1 MTISIIIPV
10 YNVSAYIQRCLDSVV
25 NQGFN
30 NIECILVDDCG
41 NDNSVGIALNYINC
55 HTNSDISFKMLHHK
69 KNRGLSAARNTGV
82 EIANGDYILFLD
94 SDDELAPNAL
104 NNMYNLI
111 LKYGNVDVIQGIF
124 SRNDNTIA
132 KHMLFKEYYIG
143 NEAKDAY
150 LNNDMCLTA
159 WNKLIKN
166 KIAKQIKFIE
176 GIINEDNPWSFQ
188 VFKHMNSMCVCKKIT
203 YIYYITPNSI
213 MSSPSYQ
220 AKSLN
225 CFKIIYDNIIHEME
239 SMKMDRANP
248 LQKILNRYVFGFML
262 MPGAN
267 NSTFEQT
274 KNRLIKLYK
283 ENRRFLNT
291 RDYIISRSLYLPYP
305 YCAKYAKALRQCLNR
320 MCKLHIIDY
329 G

>member
-1 MTISIIIPV
+1 MDISVIIPI

-25 NQGFN
+25 NQKFRHL
-30 NIECILVDDCG
+30 ECILIDDCG
-41 NDNSVGIALNYINC
+41 SDNSVELALNYIHN
-55 HTNSDISFKMLHHK
+55 HTSTDISFKMLHHE

-82 EIANGDYILFLD
+82 EAANGDYILFLD

-104 NNMYNLI
+104 HNMYQL
-111 LKYGNVDVIQGIF
+111 VIQYGDVDIVQGVY

-159 WNKLIKN
+159 WNKLIKT

-188 VFKHMNSMCVCKKIT
+188 IFKLMESLCVCKKVT

-220 AKSLN
+220 EKSLN
-225 CFKIIYDNIIHEME
+225 CFKIIYDNIIQEME
-239 SMKMDRANP
+239 TMEMNRPYP

-262 MPGAN
+262 MPGAD

-274 KNRLIKLYK
+274 RSRLLKLYK
-283 ENRRFLNT
+283 KNRHFLSI
-291 RDYIISRSLYLPYP
+291 RDFIISRSLYLPYP
-305 YCAKYAKALRQCLNR
+305 YCKKYAKALRQCLNR